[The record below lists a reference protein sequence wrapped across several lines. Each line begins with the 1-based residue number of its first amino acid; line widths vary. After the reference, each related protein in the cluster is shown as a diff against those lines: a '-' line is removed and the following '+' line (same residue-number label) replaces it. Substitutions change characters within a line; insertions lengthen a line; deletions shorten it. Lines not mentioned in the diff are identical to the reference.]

1 MEAAKKAFER
11 TRKSVSEVM
20 HEVGYND
27 TKAFREVFGRI
38 ISLNYKFDINI
49 VFFTIVNNT

>member
-1 MEAAKKAFER
+1 VEAAKKAFER

-38 ISLNYKFDINI
+38 TGMTPIAYKEKYNVDAQYYI
-49 VFFTIVNNT
+49 